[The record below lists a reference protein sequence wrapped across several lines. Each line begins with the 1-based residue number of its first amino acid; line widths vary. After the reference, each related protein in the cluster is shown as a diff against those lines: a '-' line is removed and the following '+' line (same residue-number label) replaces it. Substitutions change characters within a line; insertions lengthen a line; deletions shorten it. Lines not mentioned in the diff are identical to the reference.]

1 MQLNQYK
8 ILDGYILKKYL
19 LTFLLAIALIIIIVI
34 TFDVSEKLDDF
45 ISNKAPLK
53 AIIFQYYVTFVP
65 NFINL
70 YSPLFIFIA
79 VIFFTSK
86 MAGNTEIIAILSSGI
101 SYKRLLQPYLHGS
114 LVIAL
119 LVLIL
124 GNFVIPVT
132 SRTQI
137 EFDKNYIHK
146 NSLRRNYYSN
156 IHFQS
161 APGVQV
167 YAESY
172 EVKQKTAHAFWME
185 FYDEDNNLVRRITA
199 ESIKYDSV
207 DNRWEARDYFE
218 RNIKGSQ
225 ESLVH
230 HIVYKTQLG
239 VKPDDFFRANKVIL
253 TMKTPELYRHIQT
266 EKLRGSGLVTEAKIE
281 YYQRLLNPLAIL
293 VMTFIGVAVSSRK
306 TRGGIGM
313 HLAIGIAIAFT
324 FIIIMKVTSVFAI
337 NGNMPPFLAVL
348 TPQIIFGIAAVYLI
362 KVAPK

>member
-1 MQLNQYK
+1 MK
-8 ILDGYILKKYL
+8 KLDRYILEKYI

-34 TFDVSEKLDDF
+34 TFDVSEKMDDF
-45 ISNKAPLK
+45 LGYHAPLK

-79 VIFFTSK
+79 VIYFTSK
-86 MAGNTEIIAILSSGI
+86 MAGNTEIIAILGSGI
-101 SYKRLLQPYLHGS
+101 SYKRMLLPYLHGAAI
-114 LVIAL
+114 IAT

-132 SRTQI
+132 TRTQL
-137 EFDKNYIHK
+137 EFEKIYVHPH
-146 NSLRRNYYSN
+146 SMRRNYYSN

-161 APGVQV
+161 APHVQV

-172 EVKQKTAHAFWME
+172 EVKEKTAHGFTME
-185 FYDEDNNLVRRITA
+185 HFDKGHNLTKRITA
-199 ESIKYDSV
+199 DRIKYDTVANEWICNSYYLRTLH
-207 DNRWEARDYFE
+207 DHREQLAFYPEHRD
-218 RNIKGSQ
+218 
-225 ESLVH
+225 
-230 HIVYKTQLG
+230 TLG
-239 VKPDDFFRANKVIL
+239 VKPDDFFRANKIIL
-253 TMKTPELYRHIQT
+253 TMTSPELYKHIQN

-306 TRGGIGM
+306 ARGGIGV
-313 HLAIGIAIAFT
+313 HLAIGIAIAFA

-337 NGNMPPFLAVL
+337 NGSLPPFLAVL
-348 TPQIIFGIAAVYLI
+348 MPQIVFGIAAIFLVRA
-362 KVAPK
+362 APK